1 MRYKRD
7 NNNDSNESGIANI
20 VFLFFE
26 KTVLE
31 RKLISQLY

>member
-26 KTVLE
+26 KTGLQG
-31 RKLISQLY
+31 KLISQLY